1 MADLGAVELAFE
13 AIGDTS
19 QLFRIVELLIKAL
32 ADEDW
37 MVRSFAT
44 EGLANIADPITVQPL
59 LKALGDRNGAVR
71 MGAARAL
78 GEIGDESAVPAL
90 EELLSDQSISVH
102 KVAEK
107 ALGKIEAKI
116 KQQN

>member
-1 MADLGAVELAFE
+1 
-13 AIGDTS
+13 
-19 QLFRIVELLIKAL
+19 
-32 ADEDW
+32 
-37 MVRSFAT
+37 
-44 EGLANIADPITVQPL
+44 
-59 LKALGDRNGAVR
+59 

-90 EELLSDQSISVH
+90 EELLSDESISVH
-102 KVAEK
+102 KVAEE